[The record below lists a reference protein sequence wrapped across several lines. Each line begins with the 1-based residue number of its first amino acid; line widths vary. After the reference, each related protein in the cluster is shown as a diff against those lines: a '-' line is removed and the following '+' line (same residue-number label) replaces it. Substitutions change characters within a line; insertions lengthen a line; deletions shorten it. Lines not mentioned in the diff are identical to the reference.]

1 MRPEPSAQPKRLV
14 IVSDAWHPQVN
25 GVVRTLTKLREQ
37 MEARGFE
44 VTIISPADY
53 RSAPCPTYPEIR
65 LALTLPHA
73 VKARIEALQPA
84 FVHIATEGPL
94 GIMARRACLRNNWR
108 FTTSFHTRFP
118 EYLRERLPVPLA
130 WTYAFL
136 RRFHNAAETCLVPT
150 QSINDELSAR
160 GFKTLKVWTRG
171 VDRKLFRPQPEVDL
185 KLNRP
190 IFLCV
195 GRVAPEKNLE
205 AFLALDLPGT
215 KLVVG
220 DGPSLPE
227 LKRKY
232 PDTVFAGKKEGEE
245 LARYYAG
252 SDVFV
257 FPSRTDTFGLVLLEA
272 IACGV
277 PVAGYPVPGPKDVIG
292 VSGAGV
298 LSDDLNEAALGA
310 LAMGK
315 IDPDDRLRSFS
326 WEACADIFESA
337 LTEIVPSRE
346 AVARWIGRKRAV
358 PARQPSDL

>member
-1 MRPEPSAQPKRLV
+1 MRPEQSALPKRLV

-53 RSAPCPTYPEIR
+53 RSVACPTYPEIR
-65 LALTLPHA
+65 LALTYPLA
-73 VKARIEALQPA
+73 VKKRIEALQPA

-94 GIMARRACLRNNWR
+94 GIMARRACLKNDWR

-118 EYLRERLPVPLA
+118 EYLRERLPIPLS
-130 WTYAFL
+130 WTYGFL

-150 QSINDELSAR
+150 QSIHDELVER
-160 GFKTLKVWTRG
+160 GFETLKVWTRG
-171 VDRKLFRPQPEVDL
+171 VDRKLFRPQPGTDL
-185 KLNRP
+185 DLRRP

-205 AFLALDLPGT
+205 AFLSLDLPGT

-220 DGPSLPE
+220 DGPDLAE
-227 LKRKY
+227 LKRRY
-232 PDTVFAGKKEGEE
+232 PGTAFAGKQEGEA

-272 IACGV
+272 IACGL

-292 VSGAGV
+292 ASGAGV
-298 LSDDLNEAALGA
+298 LSQDLREAAIGA
-310 LAMGK
+310 LAMGRV
-315 IDPDDRLRSFS
+315 DPDVMLKGFS
-326 WEACADIFESA
+326 WEACADIFEGVLTSVVGARELATGRVESRRAISA
-337 LTEIVPSRE
+337 
-346 AVARWIGRKRAV
+346 
-358 PARQPSDL
+358 Q

>member
-1 MRPEPSAQPKRLV
+1 MRPEHSVQPKRLV

-65 LALTLPHA
+65 LALTYPLA

-94 GIMARRACLRNNWR
+94 GIMARRACLKNKWR

-118 EYLRERLPVPLA
+118 EYLRERLPIPLS
-130 WTYAFL
+130 WSYSFL
-136 RRFHNAAETCLVPT
+136 RRFHNAAESCLVPT
-150 QSINDELSAR
+150 QSIHDELVVR
-160 GFKTLKVWTRG
+160 GFDTLKVWTRG
-171 VDRKLFRPQPEVDL
+171 VDRELFRPQPDIDL
-185 KLNRP
+185 KLPRP

-205 AFLALDLPGT
+205 AFLSLDLPGT
-215 KLVVG
+215 KLIVG
-220 DGPSLPE
+220 DGPDLQD

-232 PDTVFAGKKEGEE
+232 PKAAFAGKKEGNE
-245 LARYYAG
+245 LAQFYAG

-272 IACGV
+272 IACGL

-292 VSGAGV
+292 SSGAGV
-298 LSDDLNEAALGA
+298 LSNDLQEAALGA
-310 LAMGK
+310 LEMGRV
-315 IDPDDRLRSFS
+315 DPDVRLQGFS
-326 WEACADIFESA
+326 WEACADIFESV
-337 LTEIVPSRE
+337 LTTIVGSRE
-346 AVARWIGRKRAV
+346 LAASKVKSSRAV
-358 PARQPSDL
+358 SAQ

>member
-1 MRPEPSAQPKRLV
+1 MPPEGNAQPKRLV

-53 RSAPCPTYPEIR
+53 HSAPCPTYPEIR
-65 LALTLPHA
+65 LALTLPIS
-73 VKARIEALQPA
+73 VRARIEALQPA

-94 GIMARRACLRNNWR
+94 GIMARSACLKNNWR

-118 EYLRERLPVPLA
+118 EYLRERLPIPLS
-130 WTYAFL
+130 WSYRFL
-136 RRFHNAAETCLVPT
+136 RRFHNAAESCLVPT
-150 QSINDELSAR
+150 QSIHDELLAR

-171 VDRKLFRPQPEVDL
+171 VDRQLFRPQPEVDIGL
-185 KLNRP
+185 PKP
-190 IFLCV
+190 VFLCV

-205 AFLALDLPGT
+205 AFLSLDLPGT

-220 DGPSLPE
+220 AGPDLDE

-232 PDTVFAGKKEGEE
+232 PDAVFAGKKEGEE

-272 IACGV
+272 IACGL

-298 LSDDLNEAALGA
+298 LSDDLQTAALEA
-310 LAMGK
+310 WRMGRV
-315 IDPDDRLRSFS
+315 DPEVRLQGFS
-326 WEACADIFESA
+326 WEACADIFESI
-337 LTEIVPSRE
+337 LTTVVGKRE
-346 AVARWIGRKRAV
+346 LPVGSVKPNRIASAR
-358 PARQPSDL
+358 